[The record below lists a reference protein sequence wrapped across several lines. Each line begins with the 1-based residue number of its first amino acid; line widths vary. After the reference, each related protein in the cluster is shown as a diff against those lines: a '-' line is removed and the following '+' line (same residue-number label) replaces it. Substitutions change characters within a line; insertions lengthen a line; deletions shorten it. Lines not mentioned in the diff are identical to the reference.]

1 MLWQPALIVLTIHAF
16 QQPARPAAP
25 DTEIFLLP
33 LRIEGDRVELGTATN
48 ISNSPGYD
56 NQPSFTPD
64 GSAILFTSARK
75 NGQTDIYRYDLASK
89 RTVQI
94 TDTPESEY
102 SPTIAPDGRL
112 SVIRVEADG
121 TQRLWTFTAD
131 GADPRVLLASIKP
144 VGYHAWAGG
153 RTLVLYV
160 LGAAGSTDPSTLQI
174 ADVTAGT
181 AKVVAHDVG
190 RSVLSIP
197 GGEHVSFIQRQSTG
211 PTTSLTFKELDPAM
225 GDIQTLTSAPAGSTE
240 AYGAWTRDGVLATVK
255 DDHLYLWRRGQS
267 GWRDFSDLIQLGLHG
282 VTRLAISPDTK
293 WLAVVGT
300 P

>member
-1 MLWQPALIVLTIHAF
+1 M
-16 QQPARPAAP
+16 
-25 DTEIFLLP
+25 
-33 LRIEGDRVELGTATN
+33 
-48 ISNSPGYD
+48 
-56 NQPSFTPD
+56 
-64 GSAILFTSARK
+64 
-75 NGQTDIYRYDLASK
+75 
-89 RTVQI
+89 
-94 TDTPESEY
+94 
-102 SPTIAPDGRL
+102 
-112 SVIRVEADG
+112 
-121 TQRLWTFTAD
+121 
-131 GADPRVLLASIKP
+131 
-144 VGYHAWAGG
+144 
-153 RTLVLYV
+153 
-160 LGAAGSTDPSTLQI
+160 
-174 ADVTAGT
+174 TAGT

-240 AYGAWTRDGVLATVK
+240 AYCAWTRDGVLATVK

-267 GWRDFSDLIQLGLHG
+267 GWRDVSDLIQLGLHG